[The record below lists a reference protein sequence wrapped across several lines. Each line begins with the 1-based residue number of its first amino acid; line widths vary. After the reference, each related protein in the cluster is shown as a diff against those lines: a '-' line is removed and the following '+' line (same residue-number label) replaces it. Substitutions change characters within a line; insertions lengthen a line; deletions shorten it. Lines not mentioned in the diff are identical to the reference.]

1 MPHGGFGKRSPG
13 PWLRDRLFVMRD
25 PSTYP
30 CPCCGDL
37 VFDEEPGSYDILLI
51 QCQQECASSRKRD
64 AVYYW
69 RSQR

>member
-1 MPHGGFGKRSPG
+1 
-13 PWLRDRLFVMRD
+13 
-25 PSTYP
+25 
-30 CPCCGDL
+30 
-37 VFDEEPGSYDILLI
+37 LLI